1 MNKYKIAREKGNN
14 IINKLKIINQTLGT
28 ENLLAY
34 NFSISLLFTLGEVF
48 LEDIAA
54 ALAEKY
60 ACKKWTMFRYIFE

>member
-34 NFSISLLFTLGEVF
+34 NFSIALLFTLGEVF
-48 LEDIAA
+48 LEYIAV
-54 ALAEKY
+54 ALAAKICLQKNDY
-60 ACKKWTMFRYIFE
+60 V

>member
-48 LEDIAA
+48 LEYIVV
-54 ALAEKY
+54 ALAAKY
-60 ACKKWTMFRYIFE
+60 AYEKMTMFR